1 MQQRVDIST
10 GQIGSPDAAG
20 EKNIAADEQVIFA
33 RKKAKTAG
41 AMSRNFEHLH
51 FQSEKFSCGRLFNK
65 KICFNR
71 LYFEL
76 KSEAAKEFRIGNHW
90 RGLGVAAD
98 LAIETPFDFAHIRDV
113 IEMAMGEQQQL

>member
-1 MQQRVDIST
+1 
-10 GQIGSPDAAG
+10 
-20 EKNIAADEQVIFA
+20 
-33 RKKAKTAG
+33 
-41 AMSRNFEHLH
+41 MSRNFEHLH

-90 RGLGVAAD
+90 RGLGVAANWALKMAFD
-98 LAIETPFDFAHIRDV
+98 LGYIRDV
-113 IEMAMGEQQQL
+113 IEMAMS